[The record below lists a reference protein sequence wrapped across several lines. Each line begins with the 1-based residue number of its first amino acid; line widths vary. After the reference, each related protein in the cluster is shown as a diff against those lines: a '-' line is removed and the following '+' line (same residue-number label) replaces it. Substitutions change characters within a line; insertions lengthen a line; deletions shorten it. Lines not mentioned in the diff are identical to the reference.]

1 MTDAPRVHDNIALH
15 RYELETA
22 DGVAFLDYRRRDGII
37 VLVHTQVPEPLRGRN
52 LASILARH
60 ALDAARAEGR
70 RVVVRCPFVAA
81 WVRRHPDYEDIIG
94 GNLPGAGGSAPSSD

>member
-1 MTDAPRVHDNIALH
+1 MTDAPRVHDNLALN
-15 RYELETA
+15 RYELGTS
-22 DGVAFLDYRRRDGII
+22 DGVAFLDYRRREDRI
-37 VLVHTQVPEPLRGRN
+37 VLVHTEVPEALRGRN

-81 WVRRHPDYEDIIG
+81 WVRRHPDYEDIIS
-94 GNLPGAGGSAPSSD
+94 GNLPGDGGSASSGA